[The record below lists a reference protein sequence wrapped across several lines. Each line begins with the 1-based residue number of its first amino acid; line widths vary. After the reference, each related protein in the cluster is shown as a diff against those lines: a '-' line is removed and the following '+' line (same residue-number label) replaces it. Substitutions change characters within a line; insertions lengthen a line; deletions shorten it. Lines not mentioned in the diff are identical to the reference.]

1 MNENGNGNGNE
12 IDVKAIFLDVDGTL
26 SDAHCTEENVE
37 YNLVQYNE
45 LLSLLRKLKDK
56 GVKLFILTRCFTYE
70 NICNGVRTKEAEEAT
85 PVQKK
90 SAIDYYAPIV
100 EAMDGVFSADK
111 VISINKPIPEM
122 SSEDGWAV
130 IKSLYMDTVFNMMIL
145 SKRTSVYLIDDS
157 KINAEFA
164 ANEFGFSAFHN
175 ADNTDNYVGKALDM
189 TNNALR
195 MLLGEEIE
203 DSSRNFFT
211 QVRQV
216 QPIED
221 YKIRELKQQHPTIK
235 EHIEQIVTQ
244 LLVLATRKKFSCPP
258 PPTVLDIYENV
269 INLNEHE
276 FAELDFEVS
285 RTRESLS
292 ILGNRLSN
300 YEPPKQNK
308 IISKHDNFFVLY
320 INSFGQICIK
330 GIREYKYQLMYN
342 YGNLESTLNPDTE
355 TRGLYFYDIS
365 DLPDLPKLT
374 RETPDEI
381 RSQVINQVIKHINEN
396 KQQFLK
402 ELYSALQQRLEQDYR
417 YKKEFNHK
425 FHDKSREDF
434 YTLPS
439 LDKVLFIRPHELP
452 KETDRQ
458 KQRREA
464 WSKFL
469 EERERRKSEKE
480 NNRNT

>member
-1 MNENGNGNGNE
+1 
-12 IDVKAIFLDVDGTL
+12 
-26 SDAHCTEENVE
+26 
-37 YNLVQYNE
+37 
-45 LLSLLRKLKDK
+45 
-56 GVKLFILTRCFTYE
+56 
-70 NICNGVRTKEAEEAT
+70 
-85 PVQKK
+85 
-90 SAIDYYAPIV
+90 
-100 EAMDGVFSADK
+100 
-111 VISINKPIPEM
+111 
-122 SSEDGWAV
+122 
-130 IKSLYMDTVFNMMIL
+130 
-145 SKRTSVYLIDDS
+145 
-157 KINAEFA
+157 
-164 ANEFGFSAFHN
+164 
-175 ADNTDNYVGKALDM
+175 M

-330 GIREYKYQLMYN
+330 GIREYKYQLMYS
-342 YGNLESTLNPDTE
+342 GKINL
-355 TRGLYFYDIS
+355 
-365 DLPDLPKLT
+365 
-374 RETPDEI
+374 
-381 RSQVINQVIKHINEN
+381 H
-396 KQQFLK
+396 
-402 ELYSALQQRLEQDYR
+402 
-417 YKKEFNHK
+417 
-425 FHDKSREDF
+425 
-434 YTLPS
+434 
-439 LDKVLFIRPHELP
+439 
-452 KETDRQ
+452 
-458 KQRREA
+458 
-464 WSKFL
+464 
-469 EERERRKSEKE
+469 
-480 NNRNT
+480 